1 MRDELQALH
10 ENKTWSVI
18 KLPTGKKAVG
28 SRWVYKTKF
37 NSDGTIER
45 HKARLVARGFTQTYG
60 LDYKET
66 FAPVAKM
73 NNVRVL
79 LSVAMNQSW
88 PLYQMDVNN
97 AFLHGELEEE
107 VYMKLP
113 PGHPQSSDLDM
124 VCKLHKSIYGLKQS
138 PHDLI
143 MIGDSD
149 AEIQSLKL
157 ALRNK
162 FTIKDLGR
170 LKYFLGIE
178 LATSQQGLF
187 LNQRKYIL
195 DLLKESNLMDCK
207 HAHTPLDNKLQLTT
221 HSEVLSN
228 VTEYQRLVGKLIYL
242 TITRPDISYAVSI
255 MSQFM
260 HVPTS
265 VHMQIV
271 KRILRYLKASVGRG
285 ILMTKNDSTA
295 IIGYTDV
302 DWAGHF
308 LDHKSTTGGNLVTWR
323 SKKQSVVAYSSAEAE
338 YRAMASTACELI
350 WLKSLLFD
358 LGFHSKEPISMFCDN
373 QVAMHIASNPV
384 FHERTKHIEVDCHYV
399 RAQVQANIINTH
411 YTRNHDQLADI
422 FTKPLPT
429 VQFMRNLSK
438 LGSRNPLDPA

>member
-1 MRDELQALH
+1 
-10 ENKTWSVI
+10 
-18 KLPTGKKAVG
+18 
-28 SRWVYKTKF
+28 
-37 NSDGTIER
+37 
-45 HKARLVARGFTQTYG
+45 
-60 LDYKET
+60 
-66 FAPVAKM
+66 
-73 NNVRVL
+73 
-79 LSVAMNQSW
+79 
-88 PLYQMDVNN
+88 
-97 AFLHGELEEE
+97 
-107 VYMKLP
+107 
-113 PGHPQSSDLDM
+113 M

-138 PHDLI
+138 PRAWYAKLSSILEEFGFQRSSADSSLFVCNGSGGKIIVLIYVDDLI
-143 MIGDSD
+143 VIGDSD

-162 FTIKDLGR
+162 FAIKDLGR

-207 HAHTPLDNKLQLTT
+207 PARTPLDSKLQLTT

-228 VTEYQRLVGKLIYL
+228 VTKYQRLVGKLIYL
-242 TITRPDISYAVSI
+242 TITRPNISYAVSI
-255 MSQFM
+255 VSQFM
-260 HVPTS
+260 HAPTS

-295 IIGYTDV
+295 IMGYTDA
-302 DWAGHF
+302 DWAGHS
-308 LDHKSTTGGNLVTWR
+308 LDRKSTTGFCTFVGGNLVTWR
-323 SKKQSVVAYSSAEAE
+323 SKKQSVVARSSAEAE

-373 QVAMHIASNPV
+373 QAAMHIASNPV
-384 FHERTKHIEVDCHYV
+384 FHKRTKHIEVDCHYV

-411 YTRNHDQLADI
+411 YTHSHDQLADI

-429 VQFMRNLSK
+429 IQFMRILSK